1 MFAVLCYKH
10 DLALKQLYMRMHV
23 THCVLPAAYYS
34 THELY
39 LQVLLL
45 LLHSAQ
51 LSHLPSHFLPNGHLE
66 SMIQVHVMFQ
76 VCQHY
81 NIIIVMIKVTAA

>member
-1 MFAVLCYKH
+1 MILLTNNYN
-10 DLALKQLYMRMHV
+10 YTMMHV
-23 THCVLPAAYYS
+23 TQCVLSTAYYS

-51 LSHLPSHFLPNGHLE
+51 LSHFLSHFLPNGHLE
-66 SMIQVHVMFQ
+66 SMIQVHVMFLIII
-76 VCQHY
+76 CQHY
-81 NIIIVMIKVTAA
+81 TY